1 MKVALLT
8 DGIPPFVIGGMQKH
22 SLCLAREL
30 VRLNVEVTLV
40 HCVPYGAKAPDEQQ
54 VREAL
59 EVGDAQ
65 NLEQI
70 CLTFPQ
76 PGAMPGHYI
85 RESWSYAR
93 AVYNRLKDRWKDFD
107 LIYAKGLVAWALL
120 DAKRKGQHLP
130 PIAVKFHGYEM
141 FQKRPNLRAI
151 WGQYILRGPVRFNNR
166 HADFVFSYGG
176 KITDIIQ
183 SIGIPEDRIIEI
195 PTGIEAN
202 FIREHAG
209 EVHTPRRFVF
219 IGRYERRKGINE
231 LHEALTSLDEVD
243 FHIDF
248 IGPIPASK
256 RLKDSRCTY
265 HGSLS
270 DKEEIKAILDAGDV
284 LVCPSFSEGMP
295 NVIMEGLA
303 RGLAVIATDVG
314 AVRQQV
320 DETTGWLIEPGS
332 IEAIKTAL
340 QQAVAINN
348 EDLRQKQEAA
358 IRRCRAEFKWE
369 TIGERH
375 LEVMSQLIAHHE

>member
-1 MKVALLT
+1 MRIALLT

-30 VRLNVEVTLV
+30 VRLNVQVTLV

-59 EVGDAQ
+59 EVGDAD

-93 AVYNRLKDRWKDFD
+93 SVFSKLKDRWTEFD
-107 LIYAKGLVAWALL
+107 LIYAKGLTAWALL
-120 DAKRKGQHLP
+120 DAKRKGTSLP
-130 PIAVKFHGYEM
+130 LIAVKFHGYEM
-141 FQKRPNLRAI
+141 FQKRPNLRAL

-166 HADFVFSYGG
+166 QADFVFSYGG
-176 KITDIIQ
+176 KITEIIR
-183 SIGIPEDRIIEI
+183 SLGIAEERIIEI
-195 PTGIEAN
+195 PTGIEAE
-202 FIREHAG
+202 FIRDASG

-219 IGRYERRKGINE
+219 IGRYERRKGIQE
-231 LHEALTSLDEVD
+231 LHEALTQLGDID
-243 FHIDF
+243 LRFDF

-256 RLKDSRCTY
+256 RLRDERFTY
-265 HGSLS
+265 HGSIS
-270 DKEEIKAILDAGDV
+270 DKAQIKAILDDGDI
-284 LVCPSFSEGMP
+284 LVCPSHSEGMP

-314 AVRQQV
+314 AVNRQV
-320 DETTGWLIEPGS
+320 DDTTGWLIEPGS
-332 IEAIKTAL
+332 VEALKTAL
-340 QQAVAINN
+340 EQAVALNA
-348 EDLRQKQEAA
+348 EELQQKQEAA

-369 TIGERH
+369 TIGRRH
-375 LEVMSQLIAHHE
+375 FEAMAELTRNDE